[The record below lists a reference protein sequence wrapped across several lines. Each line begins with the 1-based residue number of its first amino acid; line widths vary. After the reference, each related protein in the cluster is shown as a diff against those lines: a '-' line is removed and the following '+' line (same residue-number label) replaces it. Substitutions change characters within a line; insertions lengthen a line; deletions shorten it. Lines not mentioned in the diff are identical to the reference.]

1 MLLNDEQLVGL
12 DPTIIKGLDRSG
24 DLYGARSRIQPASV
38 DLTIGDIFLPE
49 TPPGEPGSIQCPL
62 TFHSLPAGHTAILQT
77 KEELDLPRDL
87 AGLGLPPWSKLPLRG
102 SLRRNPGQRD

>member
-12 DPTIIKGLDRSG
+12 NPTIIKGLDRSG

-49 TPPGEPGSIQCPL
+49 IPPGEPGSISAP
-62 TFHSLPAGHTAILQT
+62 
-77 KEELDLPRDL
+77 
-87 AGLGLPPWSKLPLRG
+87 
-102 SLRRNPGQRD
+102 